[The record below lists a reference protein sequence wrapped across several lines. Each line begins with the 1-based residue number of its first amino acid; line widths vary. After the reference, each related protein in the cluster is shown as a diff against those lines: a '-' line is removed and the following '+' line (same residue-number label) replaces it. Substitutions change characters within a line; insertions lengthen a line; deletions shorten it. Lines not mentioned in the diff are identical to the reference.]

1 VRDEYQQGA
10 RFAVLVGLYLAGI
23 AFAAHIISGGLPIAL
38 FWPSSGLALAIAVR
52 YGLRWV
58 LVVPV
63 AILIA
68 RLWATSVP
76 LGFLPF
82 SLLGNTLG
90 ALAGGWLVRRSAR
103 PPAVD
108 VQSGFRMLMGGVLM
122 AVISA
127 AIGVPGLLI
136 SGLIPH
142 SGLIDALLRWTMGD
156 LLGVVS
162 VAPALMLAPDFPRER
177 PREFVRDH
185 PRPSSEAVEAIDYAP
200 ESETLI
206 WNIAL
211 IASYLLMAW
220 GATEGGAYALGL
232 SSLPLAVMVWSALRF
247 SPLRTAMAV
256 LLTVLLIGTLA
267 GLGLA
272 GFKPPARTLDA
283 MILLGYLCLLAIL
296 PIILA
301 LAVHERR
308 IATRA
313 LLRRASIDHLTG
325 LPNRRAFELRVQ
337 EALRD
342 PSLPQLALAYLDL
355 DNLKLINDTASH
367 TAGDTLIAGIAGL
380 LQTQL
385 TPGDLLAHLGADEFV
400 LLFRNCTSIVARERA
415 DTLVRAVE
423 TYRCNW
429 SGQLLTATASVGVV
443 PFQTGEADFSEL
455 LSQADAACY
464 TAKELGGNRVCLA
477 SARGGDALD
486 RTAAMRWAVR
496 IREALEQ
503 HHFSL
508 YAQAIQPLR
517 ASEVGGR
524 HFEILLRLQNPR
536 GGAPLSPDQFMP
548 AAERFRLGV
557 RIDRE
562 VVGMIMDWLEAHPRE
577 TEEVAT
583 CSINLSAGALIDEGF
598 IGFVAERLRRGRV
611 APRRLCF
618 EITETSAVRDL
629 ARAQRFI
636 DQMRAL
642 GCRFALDD
650 FGTGFCSFSYLRALD
665 VDYFK
670 IDGSFVREMETSPL
684 AAEVVRS
691 ITQIAHVLH
700 KRTVAEHTETE
711 HLRDVLVALGVDYA
725 QGYAIDKPQPL
736 EHYFDQPLQGLAS
749 AMLPPASAILQ
760 LVVPATGA

>member
-1 VRDEYQQGA
+1 V

-23 AFAAHIISGGLPIAL
+23 TFAAHIISGTMPIAL
-38 FWPSSGLALAIAVR
+38 FWPSSGLALAIVVR

-63 AILIA
+63 ATLIA
-68 RLWATSVP
+68 RFWIAPVP
-76 LGFLPF
+76 FEFLSL

-90 ALAGGWLVRRSAR
+90 ALAGGWVARSSAR
-103 PPAVD
+103 PLAVD
-108 VQSGFRMLMGGVLM
+108 VQSGFRMLHGGVLM
-122 AVISA
+122 ALVSA
-127 AIGVPGLLI
+127 AIGVPGLLL
-136 SGLIPH
+136 SGMIPH
-142 SGLIDALLRWTMGD
+142 GSLVDALLRWTMGD

-162 VAPALMLAPDFPRER
+162 VAPAVMLAPDFPGPARRE
-177 PREFVRDH
+177 H
-185 PRPSSEAVEAIDYAP
+185 PRTTDGTIHAIDYAP
-200 ESETLI
+200 ESESLI
-206 WNIAL
+206 WNVAL

-247 SPLRTAMAV
+247 SPLRTTTAV

-272 GFKPPARTLDA
+272 GFKPPERTLDA

-308 IATRA
+308 LATRT

-337 EALRD
+337 EAMRD

-367 TAGDTLIAGIAGL
+367 TAGDALIAGVAGL

-385 TPGDLLAHLGADEFV
+385 APGDLLAHLGADEFV

-423 TYRCNW
+423 TYHCDWN
-429 SGQLLTATASVGVV
+429 GQVFTATASVGVV

-562 VVGMIMDWLEAHPRE
+562 VVGMIMDWLEAHPQE

-583 CSINLSAGALIDEGF
+583 CSINLSAGALVDEGF

-711 HLRDVLVALGVDYA
+711 HLRDVLLALGVDYA

-736 EHYFDQPLQGLAS
+736 ERYFAQPLQGLPS
-749 AMLPPASAILQ
+749 AMLPKLPILMQ
-760 LVVPATGA
+760 A

>member
-1 VRDEYQQGA
+1 VRDGYREGL
-10 RFAVLVGLYLAGI
+10 RFVVLVGFYLAGI
-23 AFAAHIISGGLPIAL
+23 VFAARVISAGLTVSL
-38 FWPSSGLALAIAVR
+38 FWPASGLALAIVVR

-63 AILIA
+63 AILLARFWIA
-68 RLWATSVP
+68 PVP
-76 LGFLPF
+76 REFLVF
-82 SLLGNTLG
+82 SLLANTLG
-90 ALAGGWLVRRSAR
+90 ALAGGWLVRRIGRRSR
-103 PPAVD
+103 LD
-108 VQSGFRMLMGGVLM
+108 VQSGLHMLLGGALM
-122 AVISA
+122 ALVSA
-127 AIGVPGLLI
+127 GIGAPGLVL
-136 SGLIPH
+136 SGLIPG
-142 SGLIDALLRWTMGD
+142 SGLVDAFLRWAMGD

-162 VAPALMLAPDFPRER
+162 VAPALMLVPDFRR
-177 PREFVRDH
+177 H
-185 PRPSSEAVEAIDYAP
+185 PSTPSHKTNDRIDYAP
-200 ESETLI
+200 EGETLV

-211 IASYLLMAW
+211 IGSYLLMAW
-220 GATEGGAYALGL
+220 GATASGTYALGL

-247 SPLRTAMAV
+247 SPLRTAVSV
-256 LLTVLLIGTLA
+256 LLTVSLIGTLA

-272 GFKPPARTLDA
+272 GFKPPAATLDA

-308 IATRA
+308 VATLT

-325 LPNRRAFELRVQ
+325 LPNRSAFELRVQ

-342 PSLPQLALAYLDL
+342 PSMPQLALAYLDL

-367 TAGDTLIAGIAGL
+367 TAGDALIAEVAGV
-380 LQTQL
+380 LQTGL
-385 TPGDLLAHLGADEFV
+385 TAGDLVAHLGADEFV
-400 LLFRNCTSIVARERA
+400 LLFRNCTGIVARERA
-415 DTLVRAVE
+415 DNLVRAVE
-423 TYRCNW
+423 AHRCNW
-429 SGQLLTATASVGVV
+429 NGQLFTATASVGVV
-443 PFQTGEADFSEL
+443 PFQSGEADFSEL

-464 TAKELGGNRVCLA
+464 TAKELGGNRVCVA
-477 SARGGDALD
+477 SVRGGDVLD

-503 HHFSL
+503 HHFLL

-517 ASEVGGR
+517 ETEVGGR
-524 HFEILLRLQNPR
+524 HFEILLRLQNSG
-536 GGAPLSPDQFMP
+536 GGAPLTPDQFMP

-562 VVGMIMDWLEAHPRE
+562 VVGMVMDWLEAHPQE
-577 TEEVAT
+577 TGEVAT
-583 CSINLSAGALIDEGF
+583 CAINLSAGALVDEGF
-598 IGFVAERLRRGRV
+598 IGFVAERLRRGHV

-618 EITETSAVRDL
+618 EITETSAVRDP

-670 IDGSFVREMETSPL
+670 IDGSFVREMESSPL
-684 AAEVVRS
+684 ALEVVRS
-691 ITQIAHVLH
+691 ITQIAHVLK
-700 KRTVAEHTETE
+700 KRTIAEHTETE
-711 HLRDVLVALGVDYA
+711 QLRDALIALGVDYA
-725 QGYAIDKPQPL
+725 QGYAIDRPQPL
-736 EHYFDQPLQGLAS
+736 ERYFAQPLQDLPS
-749 AMLPPASAILQ
+749 ATLPPPSATLRV
-760 LVVPATGA
+760 LPAANA

>member
-1 VRDEYQQGA
+1 M
-10 RFAVLVGLYLAGI
+10 LVGLYLVGI
-23 AFAAHIISGGLPIAL
+23 AFAARVISAGMPIAL

-58 LVVPV
+58 VVVPV

-68 RLWATSVP
+68 RLWVTPVP
-76 LGFLPF
+76 FEFLLF

-90 ALAGGWLVRRSAR
+90 AFAGGWLARRAAY
-103 PPAVD
+103 PPTMD
-108 VQSGFRMLMGGVLM
+108 VQYGFRLLQAGMLMALV
-122 AVISA
+122 SA
-127 AIGVPGLLI
+127 LIGAPGLLL
-136 SGLIPH
+136 SGFITQGDLP
-142 SGLIDALLRWTMGD
+142 DAVLRWFMGD

-162 VAPALMLAPDFPRER
+162 FAPALLLAPDYLRSHPLESSHPSLQTTER
-177 PREFVRDH
+177 
-185 PRPSSEAVEAIDYAP
+185 IDYAP
-200 ESETLI
+200 ENETLV
-206 WNIAL
+206 WNIVL
-211 IASYLLMAW
+211 IGSYLLLAW
-220 GATEGGAYALGL
+220 GATEGGSYALGL

-256 LLTVLLIGTLA
+256 LLTVALIGTLA

-308 IATRA
+308 IATMA

-325 LPNRRAFELRVQ
+325 LPNRSVFELRVQ

-367 TAGDTLIAGIAGL
+367 TAGDALIAGIARL
-380 LQTQL
+380 LITEL

-423 TYRCNW
+423 AHRCHW

-443 PFQTGEADFSEL
+443 PFQSGEAEFSEL

-464 TAKELGGNRVCLA
+464 TAKELGGNRVCVA

-486 RTAAMRWAVR
+486 RTAAMRWAIR
-496 IREALEQ
+496 IGEALEQ

-536 GGAPLSPDQFMP
+536 GGAPLTPDQFMP

-562 VVGMIMDWLEAHPRE
+562 VVGMTMDWLEAHPQQ

-583 CSINLSAGALIDEGF
+583 CSINLSAGALVDEGF
-598 IGFVAERLRRGRV
+598 IGFVAERLRRGYV

-618 EITETSAVRDL
+618 EITETSAVRDP

-700 KRTVAEHTETE
+700 KRTIAEHTETE
-711 HLRDVLVALGVDYA
+711 QLRDALTALGVDYA
-725 QGYAIDKPQPL
+725 QGYAIDKPQPI
-736 EHYFDQPLQGLAS
+736 ERYFEQPLQTLPS
-749 AMLPPASAILQ
+749 AMLPPSQPLTILQ
-760 LVVPATGA
+760 VAPAAGS

>member
-1 VRDEYQQGA
+1 M
-10 RFAVLVGLYLAGI
+10 LVGLYLAGI
-23 AFAAHIISGGLPIAL
+23 VFAARVISAGIPIAL
-38 FWPSSGLALAIAVR
+38 FWPSSGLALAVVVR

-63 AILIA
+63 AILLA
-68 RLWATSVP
+68 RFWLAPVP
-76 LGFLPF
+76 LEFLPF
-82 SLLGNTLG
+82 SLLANTLG
-90 ALAGGWLVRRSAR
+90 VLAGGWLVRSALR

-108 VQSGFRMLMGGVLM
+108 VQHGFRLLLGGVLM
-122 AVISA
+122 AVVSA
-127 AIGVPGLLI
+127 AIGAPGLLL
-136 SGLIPH
+136 SGLIPQN
-142 SGLIDALLRWTMGD
+142 GLLDAALRWAMGD

-162 VAPALMLAPDFPRER
+162 IAPALLLAPDYLQRLRATDEP
-177 PREFVRDH
+177 
-185 PRPSSEAVEAIDYAP
+185 VEYAP
-200 ESETLI
+200 ENETLV

-211 IASYLLMAW
+211 VASYLLMAW
-220 GATEGGAYALGL
+220 GAAESSSYALGL

-256 LLTVLLIGTLA
+256 LLTVTLIGTLA

-272 GFKPPARTLDA
+272 GFKPPERTLDA
-283 MILLGYLCLLAIL
+283 MILLGYLCVLAIL

-308 IATRA
+308 IATQA

-342 PSLPQLALAYLDL
+342 PSMPQLALAYLDL

-367 TAGDTLIAGIAGL
+367 TAGDALIAGVAGL

-385 TPGDLLAHLGADEFV
+385 TAGDLLAHLGADEFV
-400 LLFRNCTSIVARERA
+400 LLFRNCTGIVARERA
-415 DTLVRAVE
+415 HTLVRAVE
-423 TYRCNW
+423 AHRCLW

-443 PFQTGEADFSEL
+443 PFQSGEADFSEL

-464 TAKELGGNRVCLA
+464 TAKELGGNQVCVA
-477 SARGGDALD
+477 SARGGGLLD
-486 RTAAMRWAVR
+486 RTTAMRWAVR

-517 ASEVGGR
+517 APEVGGR
-524 HFEILLRLQNPR
+524 HFEILLRMHNPR
-536 GGAPLSPDQFMP
+536 GGAPLTPDQFMP

-618 EITETSAVRDL
+618 EITETSAVRDP

-691 ITQIAHVLH
+691 ITQIAHVLK
-700 KRTVAEHTETE
+700 KRTIAEHTETE

-736 EHYFDQPLQGLAS
+736 ERYFDQPLSTLPS
-749 AMLPPASAILQ
+749 AILPPAPAPLLSAPI
-760 LVVPATGA
+760 ASI

>member
-1 VRDEYQQGA
+1 M
-10 RFAVLVGLYLAGI
+10 LVGLYLVGI
-23 AFAAHIISGGLPIAL
+23 AFAARVISAGMPIAL

-58 LVVPV
+58 VVVVPV

-68 RLWATSVP
+68 RLWVVPVP
-76 LGFLPF
+76 LEFLLF

-90 ALAGGWLVRRSAR
+90 AFAGGWLARRAAY
-103 PPAVD
+103 PPAMD
-108 VQSGFRMLMGGVLM
+108 VQYGFRLLQAGILM
-122 AVISA
+122 ALVSA
-127 AIGVPGLLI
+127 LIGAPGLLL
-136 SGLIPH
+136 SGFITQGDLP
-142 SGLIDALLRWTMGD
+142 DAVLRWFMGD

-162 VAPALMLAPDFPRER
+162 FAPALLLAPDYLRS
-177 PREFVRDH
+177 H
-185 PRPSSEAVEAIDYAP
+185 PLESSQPSLQTTEPINYAP
-200 ESETLI
+200 ENETLV

-211 IASYLLMAW
+211 IGSYLLLAW
-220 GATEGGAYALGL
+220 GATESGTYTLGL

-256 LLTVLLIGTLA
+256 LLTVALIGTLA

-308 IATRA
+308 LATMA

-325 LPNRRAFELRVQ
+325 LPNRSAFELRVQ

-367 TAGDTLIAGIAGL
+367 TAGDALIAGIARL
-380 LQTQL
+380 LMTEL
-385 TPGDLLAHLGADEFV
+385 MPGDLLAHLGADEFV

-423 TYRCNW
+423 AHRCHW
-429 SGQLLTATASVGVV
+429 SGQLLSATASVGVV
-443 PFQTGEADFSEL
+443 PFQSGEAEFSEL

-464 TAKELGGNRVCLA
+464 TAKEIGGNRVCVA

-486 RTAAMRWAVR
+486 RTAAMRWAIR
-496 IREALEQ
+496 IGEALEQ

-508 YAQAIQPLR
+508 CAQAIQPLR

-536 GGAPLSPDQFMP
+536 GGAPLTPDQFMP

-562 VVGMIMDWLEAHPRE
+562 VVGMTMDWLEAHPQQ

-583 CSINLSAGALIDEGF
+583 CSINLSAGALVDEGF
-598 IGFVAERLRRGRV
+598 IGFVAERLRRGFV

-618 EITETSAVRDL
+618 EITETSAVRDP

-700 KRTVAEHTETE
+700 KRTIAEHTETE
-711 HLRDVLVALGVDYA
+711 QLRDALTALGVDYA
-725 QGYAIDKPQPL
+725 QGYAIDKPQPI
-736 EHYFDQPLQGLAS
+736 ERYFEQPLQTLPS
-749 AMLPPASAILQ
+749 AMLPLPQPLAIMQ
-760 LVVPATGA
+760 VVPAAGS